1 VLGGLQWKVTQTGP
15 QLAATLNALGQV
27 NEATVK
33 TLKEANDLVKVAKA
47 KDFPITIH
55 HNNYCHWTD
64 LISVT
69 WTDAAQGDRPDGKS
83 TGGYVSGFANKHH
96 IDSNDWTPST
106 LIGWNTSK
114 LPRVAQSCLSAE
126 TQQAAIS
133 EDEAFL
139 IRLMWGELNGATG
152 SHDEIANKSPA
163 YLVVDAKALY
173 DACLNSETS
182 ALGLREKRTGIELLG
197 WQENLERNRSCD
209 G

>member
-1 VLGGLQWKVTQTGP
+1 
-15 QLAATLNALGQV
+15 
-27 NEATVK
+27 
-33 TLKEANDLVKVAKA
+33 VAR
-47 KDFPITIH
+47 
-55 HNNYCHWTD
+55 
-64 LISVT
+64 S
-69 WTDAAQGDRPDGKS
+69 S
-83 TGGYVSGFANKHH
+83 
-96 IDSNDWTPST
+96 
-106 LIGWNTSK
+106 
-114 LPRVAQSCLSAE
+114 LSAE

-197 WQENLERNRSCD
+197 LRENLERNGTKLRWVNSGAMLAD
-209 G
+209 AMTKGRMRHLMENFLRNPKWKLVEDPEFESFKKRVNKGNDAFDKKDDEATAAPD